1 MVTRGT
7 PKDIERYIKVQDDD
21 KIYRLSVKGFFPIYI
36 DDSFAYF
43 EYSKDIA
50 DAVSEIIND
59 LNNGVTV

>member
-21 KIYRLSVKGFFPIYI
+21 KIYRLSVKGFFPTYI
-36 DDSFAYF
+36 DNSFAYF
-43 EYSKDIA
+43 EYTKDIA

-59 LNNGVTV
+59 LNNGVIA